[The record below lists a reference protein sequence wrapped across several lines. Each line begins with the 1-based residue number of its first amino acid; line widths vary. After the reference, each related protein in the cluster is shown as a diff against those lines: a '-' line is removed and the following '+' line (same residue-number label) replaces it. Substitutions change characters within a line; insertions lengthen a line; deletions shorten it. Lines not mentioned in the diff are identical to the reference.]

1 MFNVSFRTMK
11 KLIFVIFA
19 FITLSIHSVSAFE
32 ISDIKNYSAIVVKTM
47 VESDTLHKKT
57 SKKTEIRNGEALRT
71 ILGDEKIKFDTEY
84 VYRRQEDRRKRFY
97 NLVSL

>member
-1 MFNVSFRTMK
+1 
-11 KLIFVIFA
+11 
-19 FITLSIHSVSAFE
+19 
-32 ISDIKNYSAIVVKTM
+32 M

-84 VYRRQEDRRKRFY
+84 VYIGDKKIEENGSTTWYHYKSPKAKKACIS
-97 NLVSL
+97 LVLPEERAYVVCTNWRYFGSNQNF